1 MPFLPPPLWVFSL
14 SGFHSGPS
22 LPPHALAW
30 PTSSFL
36 LPLVSASLCSCPLLS
51 LSVTLWALTLTSLSQ
66 PVCLSL
72 PLCLRRPSG
81 MLLQSIPIEAHRAP
95 VLPVLLPSLARF
107 GPGSAHSGRES
118 VLERLLT
125 LMFSAALGLPATPG
139 GLVTPWTC
147 WWPSLDPRAAGGRM
161 SATWMEGGPCRL
173 QGLLGQDGLDWGT

>member
-1 MPFLPPPLWVFSL
+1 
-14 SGFHSGPS
+14 
-22 LPPHALAW
+22 
-30 PTSSFL
+30 
-36 LPLVSASLCSCPLLS
+36 
-51 LSVTLWALTLTSLSQ
+51 
-66 PVCLSL
+66 
-72 PLCLRRPSG
+72 

-125 LMFSAALGLPATPG
+125 LMFSAALWLPANPG